1 MIFEKESVGIRLAM
15 RKSGAAKLVGFEQQL
30 QIASLLVNF
39 KPTQI
44 MRLLHYDGD
53 GNLSLTEF
61 FESDRPKYAILS
73 HRWETEEYT
82 FNDL

>member
-1 MIFEKESVGIRLAM
+1 
-15 RKSGAAKLVGFEQQL
+15 
-30 QIASLLVNF
+30 
-39 KPTQI
+39 